1 LRINDLKWHHW
12 RRSEQEWMSMVKRKN
27 KSKPSPATSAA
38 RAHDLGSVGLAW
50 CAAALVLVSGC
61 TVIPRLDARFDT
73 DPLGVPP
80 STPTPTPPND
90 SMNWRTGFVAS
101 SVVADPAGGRLVRA
115 AALPAFTSSPDNR
128 QVFLIAVTEPFTTSP
143 PANIRGRVRLRLNS
157 LGTVGLGLRLLQA
170 EQSLDFIGGFELTNF
185 LPPSGG
191 GVNLLQGFRGD
202 RLSDPFAFPSSG
214 SISSYT
220 PGSVIDINWTLDQPS
235 RTFSASVLGG
245 PSQSTSFPAMFGG
258 NATTPIQRLQVYMW
272 MQRPNTDT
280 VLFIDNLIAEE
291 YR

>member
-1 LRINDLKWHHW
+1 ML
-12 RRSEQEWMSMVKRKN
+12 KRKN
-27 KSKPSPATSAA
+27 KSKPTPATSAA
-38 RAHDLGSVGLAW
+38 RAHGLGSIGLAW
-50 CAAALVLVSGC
+50 CAAALVLLSGC

-80 STPTPTPPND
+80 SNPSPTPPND

-101 SVVADPAGGRLVRA
+101 SVVADPAGRLVRA
-115 AALPAFTSSPDNR
+115 AALPAFAASPDER
-128 QVFLIAVTEPFTTSP
+128 RVFLIAVTEPFTTTP
-143 PANIRGRVRLRLNS
+143 PANIRGSVRLRLNN
-157 LGTVGLGLRLLQA
+157 LATVGLGLRLLQA
-170 EQSLDFIGGFELTNF
+170 EQSLDFIGGFELSNF

-191 GVNLLQGFRGD
+191 AVNVLQGFRAD
-202 RLSDPFAFPSSG
+202 RLGDPFSLPSIG
-214 SISSYT
+214 QISAYT
-220 PGSVIDINWTLDQPS
+220 PGNVIDINWTLDQPS

-245 PSQSTSFPAMFGG
+245 ASQSSTFPAVFGG
-258 NATTPIQRLQVYMW
+258 VATTPIQRLEVYLW